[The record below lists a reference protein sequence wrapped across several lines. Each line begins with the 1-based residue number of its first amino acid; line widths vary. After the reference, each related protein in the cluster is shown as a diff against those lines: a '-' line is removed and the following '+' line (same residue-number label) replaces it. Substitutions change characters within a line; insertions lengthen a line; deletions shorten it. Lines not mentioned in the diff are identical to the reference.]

1 MHANPDATCPFGT
14 RYGTRVKNLVLIG
27 FMGTGKSA
35 VGRKVAQRLGRSFI
49 DLDERIEAREGQAIA
64 EIFRAKGEP
73 YFRDV
78 ESAVIAEAAVQGGV
92 VIATGGGAVLRPQN
106 VERLKAN
113 GLLICLRAD
122 AATIAKRVSR
132 KPSRPLL
139 AGEGDLRERVER
151 LLAQRAPAYAVADV
165 TIDSDDHPV
174 ARVVEEVLCHAK
186 LLG

>member
-1 MHANPDATCPFGT
+1 M
-14 RYGTRVKNLVLIG
+14 KNLVLIG

-35 VGRKVAQRLGRSFI
+35 VGRAVAQRLGRPFI
-49 DLDERIEAREGQAIA
+49 DLDERIETREGRAIA
-64 EIFRAKGEP
+64 EIFRDQGEP

-78 ESAVIAEAAVQGGV
+78 ESSVIAEAAAQEGA

-113 GLLICLRAD
+113 GVLICLRAD
-122 AATIAKRVSR
+122 AETIAKRISR

-139 AGEGDLRERVER
+139 AGEGDVRERIER
-151 LLAQRAPAYAVADV
+151 LLSQRAPAYAVADV

-174 ARVVEEVLCHAK
+174 DRVVEEVLRHVQHV
-186 LLG
+186 G